1 TYAAPTAT
9 LDGSYT
15 GISAT
20 TINGVSVLEIAANLS
35 LPAGVYSL
43 PTDIYVRSG
52 ATLTIAAG
60 SVLRGVG
67 TLVIQRGGKL
77 IAAGT
82 ATSPIVFTSALDAGS
97 RAAGDNGGIVLLGR
111 ARNNNTNGNARVDG
125 FPPGADAAAVYGYGD
140 NGFTQDDQDSSGVL
154 RYVRIEF
161 AGKVLSTGNEVN
173 SLTMGGVGSKTVID
187 HIQCSWGK
195 DDSYEWFGGTVNAK
209 YLIAYASSDD
219 DFDTDRGF
227 SGKVQFALAVRDA
240 STAESTAGE
249 SRGFESD
256 NWVVASQFA
265 NPRTTAVFSNVTLV
279 GANLAGTQAGSA
291 TNGFGGGMQLRRN
304 TSLRIYN
311 SVVAGFVSLINLA
324 DAETNNNYKVLS
336 QDSLLTVENTAL
348 IGSTANVFLRN
359 GTNDATVYVAGEI
372 VTARGSKKEVAS
384 VNKIVAYPNPAR
396 DVVNFALELKNA
408 AQVEL
413 VLRNLN
419 GQVVATQTAQLQSG
433 EQTLQ
438 QNISNLRKGLY
449 IATVL
454 VDGQVAESFRIS
466 VMQ

>member
-1 TYAAPTAT
+1 MKKRLSLFLLALLVSSAVAQTGNLRYTTNATAGLPDLFGTLAPANFKPRITSEIATKANFTGLDAFFTNVAYAGAVDPAAATPWVGESWVNWNPQTATYAAPTAT

-20 TINGVSVLEIAANLS
+20 TINGVDALEITSNLS

-43 PTDIYVRSG
+43 PSNIFVRSG

-67 TLVIQRGGKL
+67 TLVIQRGAKL

-82 ATSPIVFTSALDAGS
+82 ATTPIVFTSANAAGS

-111 ARNNNTNGNARVDG
+111 ARNNNTNGNGFVEG
-125 FPPGADAAAVYGYGD
+125 FPEGNDASRYGYGD
-140 NGFTQDDQDSSGVL
+140 NSITQDDQDSSGVL

-161 AGKVLSTGNEVN
+161 AGKILSPNNEIN
-173 SLTMGGVGSKTVID
+173 SLTLGGVGSKTVID

-209 YLIAYASSDD
+209 YLIAYATSDD

-265 NPRTTAVFSNVTLV
+265 NPRTTA
-279 GANLAGTQAGSA
+279 
-291 TNGFGGGMQLRRN
+291 
-304 TSLRIYN
+304 
-311 SVVAGFVSLINLA
+311 
-324 DAETNNNYKVLS
+324 
-336 QDSLLTVENTAL
+336 
-348 IGSTANVFLRN
+348 
-359 GTNDATVYVAGEI
+359 
-372 VTARGSKKEVAS
+372 
-384 VNKIVAYPNPAR
+384 
-396 DVVNFALELKNA
+396 
-408 AQVEL
+408 
-413 VLRNLN
+413 
-419 GQVVATQTAQLQSG
+419 
-433 EQTLQ
+433 
-438 QNISNLRKGLY
+438 
-449 IATVL
+449 
-454 VDGQVAESFRIS
+454 
-466 VMQ
+466 

>member
-1 TYAAPTAT
+1 
-9 LDGSYT
+9 
-15 GISAT
+15 
-20 TINGVSVLEIAANLS
+20 
-35 LPAGVYSL
+35 
-43 PTDIYVRSG
+43 
-52 ATLTIAAG
+52 
-60 SVLRGVG
+60 
-67 TLVIQRGGKL
+67 
-77 IAAGT
+77 
-82 ATSPIVFTSALDAGS
+82 
-97 RAAGDNGGIVLLGR
+97 
-111 ARNNNTNGNARVDG
+111 
-125 FPPGADAAAVYGYGD
+125 
-140 NGFTQDDQDSSGVL
+140 
-154 RYVRIEF
+154 
-161 AGKVLSTGNEVN
+161 
-173 SLTMGGVGSKTVID
+173 
-187 HIQCSWGK
+187 
-195 DDSYEWFGGTVNAK
+195 
-209 YLIAYASSDD
+209 
-219 DFDTDRGF
+219 
-227 SGKVQFALAVRDA
+227 
-240 STAESTAGE
+240 
-249 SRGFESD
+249 
-256 NWVVASQFA
+256 
-265 NPRTTAVFSNVTLV
+265 
-279 GANLAGTQAGSA
+279 LAGTQAGSA